1 LKDKPFALIGVN
13 VNEFESKNLKER
25 MDKEKMNWRS
35 FAHQDAVNAKWK
47 PSTPSYY
54 VLDPKGVIRHKWVG
68 APGEKAIDTAL
79 EKLINEAQEQ
89 QPKPAGE
96 MAGPLP
102 KAWDY
107 GAPMKKVGAK
117 FRGNE
122 GVVLHVGGSMTIAN
136 P

>member
-1 LKDKPFALIGVN
+1 MIGVN
-13 VNEFESKNLKER
+13 VNESESKNLKDR

-35 FAHQDAVNAKWK
+35 FAHQDGINARWN

-79 EKLINEAQEQ
+79 ERLINEAE
-89 QPKPAGE
+89 ANR
-96 MAGPLP
+96 
-102 KAWDY
+102 
-107 GAPMKKVGAK
+107 KK
-117 FRGNE
+117 
-122 GVVLHVGGSMTIAN
+122 S